1 MMYNRK
7 MKCHNMHDIYVGIY
21 AGVDVGTMVINILL

>member
-7 MKCHNMHDIYVGIY
+7 MNMHDIYAGIY